1 VRFDRSSVQKNLL
14 HDGGPL
20 AGAATAVP
28 RRTRSSSRTTA
39 LRPPTKRTAPTEE
52 TPTLPLTP
60 VEVDALVRGASAQV
74 MATADASTQPTVE
87 AVRLARGSESLR
99 TALASP
105 RIKLPV
111 APAEAPP
118 TSGGEA
124 LPDRGT
130 RRPRETLRTEAIR
143 PPSRK
148 R

>member
-1 VRFDRSSVQKNLL
+1 
-14 HDGGPL
+14 
-20 AGAATAVP
+20 VP

-39 LRPPTKRTAPTEE
+39 LRPPIKRTAPTEE

-60 VEVDALVRGASAQV
+60 VEVDALVRGASAEV
-74 MATADASTQPTVE
+74 VITADTSTQPTVE

-99 TALASP
+99 TAAASP

-111 APAEAPP
+111 APAEVAS
-118 TSGGEA
+118 TSTVEAVPGRGTPATPGGETI
-124 LPDRGT
+124 PERGT

-143 PPSRK
+143 PPTRK

>member
-1 VRFDRSSVQKNLL
+1 M
-14 HDGGPL
+14 
-20 AGAATAVP
+20 
-28 RRTRSSSRTTA
+28 
-39 LRPPTKRTAPTEE
+39 KRTAPTEE

-60 VEVDALVRGASAQV
+60 IEVDALVRGASAQV

-99 TALASP
+99 TAVASP

-111 APAEAPP
+111 APTEAPP
-118 TSGGEA
+118 TSGVEA
-124 LPDRGT
+124 LPGQGAPPASGGEAVPERGT